1 MGNHTDKNLNTFS
14 LRSTYTVISTQQ
26 SCNKDG
32 SIYTDQTFILRHKH
46 VIAIKKHIKRISASK
61 HIFELYC
68 FDVAV
73 ILSGVCL
80 ISIFE
85 NICNVFF
92 VFYSQLCPLGER
104 ILSGFF
110 FLNYKSPAFFFRSL
124 WRHIGKRWKS
134 FLEQPRRLSKSAS
147 FRYSWNID

>member
-92 VFYSQLCPLGER
+92 VFYSQICPLGER

-110 FLNYKSPAFFFRSL
+110 FLIIKAQLSFSGRS
-124 WRHIGKRWKS
+124 GAT
-134 FLEQPRRLSKSAS
+134 SAS
-147 FRYSWNID
+147 AGNHFWSSRGDSQSLRHSDTPET